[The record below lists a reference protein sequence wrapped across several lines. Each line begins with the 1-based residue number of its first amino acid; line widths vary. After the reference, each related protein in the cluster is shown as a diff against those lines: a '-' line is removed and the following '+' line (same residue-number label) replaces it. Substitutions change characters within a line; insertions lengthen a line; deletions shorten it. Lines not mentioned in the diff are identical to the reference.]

1 MAERAGIR
9 PLANAVPGFF
19 KHQNR
24 SDVEPPPSERSF
36 QKISGR
42 KLPSAYSE
50 GMSSADMSGPA
61 PSVPSTGVPSTG
73 QDRNLSSLSFY
84 RDSQG
89 FYGGEGDAAERA
101 ASPDDVPPMQT
112 DNTGVLLSPGPQ
124 RKPTVHTGG
133 PWIMTPSSS
142 VPSTPNMQSPNLATI
157 PGSPTEHPR
166 AIQRSSTPSTLP
178 DNRSS
183 RFTEEV

>member
-1 MAERAGIR
+1 MAERAGLR
-9 PLANAVPGFF
+9 PLVTAVPGFF

-24 SDVEPPPSERSF
+24 SDIEPPPSERSF
-36 QKISGR
+36 QKVSGR
-42 KLPSAYSE
+42 KLPSAFSE
-50 GMSSADMSGPA
+50 GMSRADMIGPA
-61 PSVPSTGVPSTG
+61 ASVPSTGH
-73 QDRNLSSLSFY
+73 DRNFSSLSFY

-89 FYGGEGDAAERA
+89 FYGGDGDPGERA
-101 ASPDDVPPMQT
+101 VSPDDIPALQS
-112 DNTGVLLSPGPQ
+112 DNGVMLSPGPQ
-124 RKPTVHTGG
+124 RRATVHTGG

-157 PGSPTEHPR
+157 PGSPPDGHR
-166 AIQRSSTPSTLP
+166 NMNRSSTPSTVP